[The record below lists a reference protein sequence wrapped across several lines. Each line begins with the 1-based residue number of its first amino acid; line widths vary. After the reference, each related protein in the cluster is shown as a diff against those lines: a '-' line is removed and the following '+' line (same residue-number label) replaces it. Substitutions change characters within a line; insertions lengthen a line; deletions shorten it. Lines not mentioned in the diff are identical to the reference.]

1 METKAA
7 KVILTILLYKVTFMN
22 LVKIITG
29 FLFVSQFS
37 IAQESVVESV
47 VEVEAVKKRINAI
60 KTKASIKIDGDLSDP
75 EWQNLP
81 VAKNFVMLEPDNG
94 KPETNELRSEVKVLY
109 DDDAI
114 YIGATLYDN
123 EPDKILKEISER
135 DNFGAADFFGV
146 FINGFNDGQQEY
158 SFFVNAS
165 SGQADCIRNGNQGED
180 YSWDAIW
187 HSHTKITNEGWQVE
201 IKIPYAA
208 LRFSKE
214 DKQTWG
220 INFFREVRRLR
231 QKFTWNPVDNK
242 KGALTQQA
250 GILEGIEKIDTPTRL
265 FLIPYSSFY
274 LNSPAKEKTFGNIK
288 GGLDLKY
295 GLTDAFTLDMV
306 LIPDFGQT
314 KFDNKVLN
322 LGPFE
327 QIFNENR
334 PFFTE
339 GTDLFN
345 KGGLF
350 YSRRIGQRA
359 STFPVTTANEEVIE
373 YPKTIDLVNAV
384 KISGRTKEG
393 LGVGFLNTV
402 TKKTNALIRDV
413 VTGEERAETVEPLA
427 NYNVLVLDQRFNGN
441 SSVSFINTNVT
452 RNGFYRDANVSAA
465 AFDLNTKKNTYNTNG
480 VFRYSYVNNFK
491 DLEDKKGISTSLNFG
506 ETSGKIRYSVGG
518 EYVSDDYD
526 NNDLGINFQT
536 NYYSL
541 YANASYRTLKS
552 TEKLNSFRIN
562 FNAFT
567 QYDNRTNY
575 LQEQNFNIN
584 ANLTTKK
591 NHAAGFGFNM
601 NPFERFNFYNPQA
614 EGRYVIF
621 PKNYGT
627 WMWVS
632 SNYNN
637 KFAFDV
643 EPNVGFTETKGWW
656 YWGLMVSPR
665 YRFNDKFTLIYRS
678 NFYNEYQ
685 DLGRVDQV
693 GDDIVFAKRDNQTLE
708 TSLEG
713 KYSISSQMNFGLK
726 LRHYWSFSENNSY
739 HKLLENGYVEAY
751 NYSGDA
757 NQNLNLWNFDL
768 SYSWWFAPGSQ
779 MSVLYRNSSGIFENN
794 IDKDFSYNS
803 KQVFNHE
810 QLNHVFSIS
819 VRYFIDYNQ
828 AKNAFK
834 SKV

>member
-1 METKAA
+1 
-7 KVILTILLYKVTFMN
+7 MN
-22 LVKIITG
+22 LIKIVSSLA
-29 FLFVSQFS
+29 LFSQFS
-37 IAQESVVESV
+37 VAQESVIEKVADI
-47 VEVEAVKKRINAI
+47 EVVKKKINSI
-60 KTKASIKIDGDLSDP
+60 KTKNSIKIDGDLSDSD
-75 EWQNLP
+75 WQNVP
-81 VAKNFVMLEPDNG
+81 VAKNFVMFDPDNG
-94 KPETNELRSEVKVLY
+94 KPEINELRTEVKVLY
-109 DDDAI
+109 DDDAV

-123 EPDKILKEISER
+123 QPDKILKEITER
-135 DNFGAADFFGV
+135 DNFGASDFFGV

-165 SGQADCIRNGNQGED
+165 SGQADCIRTSQGED
-180 YSWDAIW
+180 FSWDAIW

-242 KGALTQQA
+242 KGAFTQQA
-250 GILEGIEKIDTPTRL
+250 GILQGIEKIDTPTRL

-274 LNSPAKEKTFGNIK
+274 LNAPAKEKAFGTIK

-314 KFDNKVLN
+314 KFDDKVLN

-327 QIFNENR
+327 QVFNENR

-345 KGGLF
+345 KGDLF
-350 YSRRIGQRA
+350 YSRRIGAA
-359 STFPVTTANEEVIE
+359 SRTKPEISENEEVLE
-373 YPKTIDLVNAV
+373 APNSIDLVNAV
-384 KISGRTKEG
+384 KISGRNNEG
-393 LGVGFLNTV
+393 LGVGFLNVITEKTSV
-402 TKKTNALIRDV
+402 LIKNKTNGSTRTAVI
-413 VTGEERAETVEPLA
+413 APLT
-427 NYNVLVLDQRFNGN
+427 NYNVTVLDQRFNKN
-441 SSVSFINTNVT
+441 SSVTFINTNVT
-452 RNGFYRDANVSAA
+452 RNGSFKDANVTGLV
-465 AFDLNTKKNTYNTNG
+465 FDLNTKANTYNLNG
-480 VFRYSYVNNFK
+480 RMNMSSVVDVTPK
-491 DLEDKKGISTSLNFG
+491 TGISTNLGFA
-506 ETSGKIRYSVGG
+506 ETSGKIRFSVNG

-526 NNDLGINFQT
+526 NNDLGVNFQT
-536 NYYSL
+536 NYFSFSG
-541 YANASYRTLKS
+541 NVNYRILKS
-552 TEKLNSFRIN
+552 TNKLNSFRIN

-567 QYDNRTNY
+567 QYDNRSNY
-575 LQEQNFNIN
+575 LQEQNFNVN
-584 ANLTTKK
+584 MNLTTKK
-591 NHAAGFGFNM
+591 NHAAGMGFNI
-601 NPFERFNFYNPQA
+601 NPFERYNFYNPQV

-656 YWGLMVSPR
+656 DWGLMVSPR
-665 YRFNDKFTLIYRS
+665 YRFNDRFTLIYRS

-693 GDDIVFAKRDNQTLE
+693 GTDIIFAKRDNQTLE

-726 LRHYWSFSENNSY
+726 LRNYWSFSENNSY
-739 HKLLENGYVEAY
+739 HRLLENGYVEKYA
-751 NYSGDA
+751 YSGNA

-779 MSVLYRNSSGIFENN
+779 MSVLYRNSSGIFENT

-810 QLNHVFSIS
+810 QLNHTFSIS

-828 AKNAFK
+828 AKNVFK
-834 SKV
+834 